1 MAKVNIKIEGMPMEE
16 LKKVGER
23 IRQARKEKHLSQAEL
38 AEKVQISASHMSD
51 LENGKTNISL
61 EIFMRITEALQVSAD
76 WLLQTNIPEVSKIQ
90 MAELESLL
98 SDCSSSELQSLLRML
113 KEMKLMLRNKSKS

>member
-1 MAKVNIKIEGMPMEE
+1 
-16 LKKVGER
+16 
-23 IRQARKEKHLSQAEL
+23 
-38 AEKVQISASHMSD
+38 
-51 LENGKTNISL
+51 
-61 EIFMRITEALQVSAD
+61 
-76 WLLQTNIPEVSKIQ
+76 LLQTNIPEVSKIQ

>member
-1 MAKVNIKIEGMPMEE
+1 MDE

-23 IRQARKEKHLSQAEL
+23 IRQARKKKHLSQADL
-38 AEKVQISASHMSD
+38 AELVQISTSHMSD

-61 EIFMRITEALQVSAD
+61 DIFMRLTEALQASAD
-76 WLLQTNIPEVSKIQ
+76 WLLQTNIPEVNRIQ
-90 MAELESLL
+90 MAEIETLL

-113 KEMKLMLRNKSKS
+113 KEMKLMLRNETKP

>member
-1 MAKVNIKIEGMPMEE
+1 MEE

-76 WLLQTNIPEVSKIQ
+76 WLLQTNIPEVGKIQ
-90 MAELESLL
+90 IAELESLL